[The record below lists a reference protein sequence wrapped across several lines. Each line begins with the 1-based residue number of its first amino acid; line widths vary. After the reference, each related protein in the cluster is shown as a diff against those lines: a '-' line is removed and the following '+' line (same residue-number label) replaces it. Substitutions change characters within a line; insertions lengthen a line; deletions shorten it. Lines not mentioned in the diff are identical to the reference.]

1 MDLFSIFERVDVLS
15 IDSRANQATLRIRYH
30 RPSHMLGVAIDPM
43 ALILSGRAYLIW
55 LELHHPHVPK
65 VADIQAVLRTMTP
78 EERNAA
84 VIRAGTLAGYGKAF
98 EEAIAT
104 IEGSEQA

>member
-1 MDLFSIFERVDVLS
+1 
-15 IDSRANQATLRIRYH
+15 
-30 RPSHMLGVAIDPM
+30 M

-55 LELHHPHVPK
+55 VEMHHPHVPK

-84 VIRAGTLAGYGKAF
+84 VIRARTLAGYGKAF
-98 EEAIAT
+98 EEAIAA
-104 IEGSEQA
+104 IKRSDQA